1 MSINSIAFLIFLL
14 ISVLSYYAVPR
25 RGRWVVLLFAGAF
38 FYLSYSLRA
47 SVYLG
52 VTIFL
57 TYGAGRWLGSMNRR
71 QKDEAEGLSR
81 REKAEVKKRW
91 TRRKRRV
98 LAAALLVNFLTLAVF
113 KYFDA
118 WFETL
123 NRILALISADFSFRP
138 LNLLL
143 PLGISFYIFQT
154 SGYLIDIYRGREQ
167 EERNFFRYAL
177 FASYFPQMIQGPI
190 NRYGDL
196 GRQLKQEHT
205 FRAENIRD
213 GIQLMIWGMLKKTFI
228 ADTLAPG
235 VSEIYSNYGN
245 YSGAVVFFGA
255 VLYCLQLYCDFSGGI
270 DIVRGASNLFGIR
283 MAENFRRPYFAASI
297 DEFWR
302 RWHISLGEWMKDYL
316 FYPLALSKWMTKLGK
331 RVRAVFGD
339 RVGKLTAPCGA
350 TVIVFLAVG
359 IWQGPGLS
367 NVAYGLWNGCLMS
380 AAMFFAPQLRRIN
393 SALRLNTESRGDT
406 RIPRCE
412 NLYPRGGR
420 KVFFGSGFSDGG
432 SGDDKAD
439 SDRFYM
445 ESQSGGI
452 SELRTCSAGLSRG
465 GSGILRI
472 VFRQPAAGAGDPS
485 AGEAGGETVVCSVC
499 TGLLIVIAVD
509 SLRLA

>member
-91 TRRKRRV
+91 TRRKRRA

-235 VSEIYSNYGN
+235 VSEI
-245 YSGAVVFFGA
+245 
-255 VLYCLQLYCDFSGGI
+255 
-270 DIVRGASNLFGIR
+270 
-283 MAENFRRPYFAASI
+283 
-297 DEFWR
+297 
-302 RWHISLGEWMKDYL
+302 
-316 FYPLALSKWMTKLGK
+316 
-331 RVRAVFGD
+331 
-339 RVGKLTAPCGA
+339 
-350 TVIVFLAVG
+350 
-359 IWQGPGLS
+359 
-367 NVAYGLWNGCLMS
+367 
-380 AAMFFAPQLRRIN
+380 
-393 SALRLNTESRGDT
+393 
-406 RIPRCE
+406 
-412 NLYPRGGR
+412 
-420 KVFFGSGFSDGG
+420 
-432 SGDDKAD
+432 
-439 SDRFYM
+439 
-445 ESQSGGI
+445 
-452 SELRTCSAGLSRG
+452 
-465 GSGILRI
+465 
-472 VFRQPAAGAGDPS
+472 
-485 AGEAGGETVVCSVC
+485 
-499 TGLLIVIAVD
+499 
-509 SLRLA
+509 